1 MNVQRLVTLAL
12 VLVASTTAVYAG
24 SCADEIGRMQARIN
38 AKLAT
43 VGRAGPSAAQSPQA
57 GMHRQPTPSS
67 VAAAEGR
74 LGELSPE
81 SLEATKE
88 AMGRAREADRAGDQ
102 SACEQALA
110 EVQRLIGP

>member
-1 MNVQRLVTLAL
+1 MNRADPESSTTPASLPEQSGRLAL
-12 VLVASTTAVYAG
+12 F
-24 SCADEIGRMQARIN
+24 
-38 AKLAT
+38 
-43 VGRAGPSAAQSPQA
+43 GPPPLLEGEDTDQFK
-57 GMHRQPTPSS
+57 PTPSS